1 MRSLTVPLLAFA
13 VFYFFAGCKSTPPS
27 PSEIR
32 HHADIP
38 TRDSLKRKAD
48 VYLPPGYFTEKK
60 RRYPVIYMQDGQNLF
75 FADSAVMKVSWGAD
89 TLLDQLI
96 DQGKLPPFILVGVYR
111 TYRRILEYLPN
122 KGFDQFPDSTKQR
135 FLRSYKEP
143 EGDWYLEILT
153 KDIKPYID
161 SMYRTIPDASH
172 TFVGG
177 SNSGALIALYA
188 LCEHPDVFGGA
199 ACLSTHWTNSPRDLF
214 PDAAHALVAE
224 MGSLLPD
231 PSTHKIYF
239 DYGTEGNDMYYE
251 PYQTQMDTLMAAKGY
266 VQPVNW
272 VTRKFPND
280 SGYETYWGARFGI
293 PLEFLLS
300 GLGN

>member
-1 MRSLTVPLLAFA
+1 MRYLTVFLSFFACIFLLAA
-13 VFYFFAGCKSTPPS
+13 CGPSTPS

-38 TRDSLKRKAD
+38 TRDSLQRKAD
-48 VYLPPGYFTEKK
+48 VYLPPGYFTGKK
-60 RRYPVIYMQDGQNLF
+60 HRYPVIYMQDGQNLF
-75 FADSAVMKVSWGAD
+75 YADSSIMRVSWGAD

-96 DQGKLPPFILVGVYR
+96 QGKKIPPCIVVGVYSS
-111 TYRRILEYLPN
+111 YRRILEFMPD

-135 FLRSYKEP
+135 FLRAYKEP
-143 EGDWYLEILT
+143 EGDWYLNILV

-161 SMYRTIPDASH
+161 SVYRTVPDASH

-177 SNSGALIALYA
+177 ANSGALTALYA
-188 LCEHPDVFGGA
+188 LCEYPEVFGGA
-199 ACLSTHWTNSPRDLF
+199 ACLSTHWTISPRNLF
-214 PDAAHALVAE
+214 PDAARALIDE

-239 DYGTEGNDMYYE
+239 DFGTKGNDMFYE
-251 PYQTQMDTLMAAKGY
+251 PYQNQMDGLMAAKGY
-266 VQPVNW
+266 VQPGNW
-272 VTRKFPND
+272 VTRKFPDD
-280 SGYETYWGARFGI
+280 SGYEVDWGARFHI

-300 GLGN
+300 GLGK